1 MPVITIASTKGG
13 VGKSTLAV
21 NLSAQFAKQEH
32 TVALLDAD
40 PQGSAF
46 KWNTV
51 RQSAIDAGT
60 ELPAIFAASVQGQTL
75 LDLSKE
81 KSDQGYYVFID
92 SAGVDN
98 QSTRSALVRSDY
110 VLMIAA
116 PSTLDLWELGTL
128 LKAIDGLGKVQ
139 KRDVPV
145 FLLFNKVST
154 HPNVKSVSDAHEFMQ
169 ESLIFPTHT
178 LETVIKDR
186 IVYQHSVREGMGVSE
201 HKPVNRDAR
210 FEMRKLADELL
221 NLIDDFSTSEVK

>member
-21 NLSAQFAKQEH
+21 NLSAQFAKQGH
-32 TVALLDAD
+32 DVALLDAD

-51 RQSAIDAGT
+51 RQAVIDEGVK
-60 ELPAIFAASVQGQTL
+60 LSPIFVASVQGQTL

-110 VLMIAA
+110 VLMVAA

-128 LKAIDGLGKVQ
+128 LKAIDGLGKGTEAERPGIPAVQ
-139 KRDVPV
+139 QGIDPPQRQERLRCTGLYAGELDIPDTYLRSSCKR
-145 FLLFNKVST
+145 
-154 HPNVKSVSDAHEFMQ
+154 SDCLPA
-169 ESLIFPTHT
+169 
-178 LETVIKDR
+178 R
-186 IVYQHSVREGMGVSE
+186 HS
-201 HKPVNRDAR
+201 
-210 FEMRKLADELL
+210 
-221 NLIDDFSTSEVK
+221 

>member
-21 NLSAQFAKQEH
+21 NLSAQFAKQGH
-32 TVALLDAD
+32 DVALLDAD

-51 RQSAIDAGT
+51 RQAVIDEGT
-60 ELPAIFAASVQGQTL
+60 KLSPIFVASVQGQTL

-110 VLMIAA
+110 VLMVAA
-116 PSTLDLWELGTL
+116 PFHPGFMGARHAAQGDRRTWKGTEAERPGIPAVQQGIDPPQRQERLRCTGLYAGELDIPDTYLRSSC
-128 LKAIDGLGKVQ
+128 
-139 KRDVPV
+139 KR
-145 FLLFNKVST
+145 
-154 HPNVKSVSDAHEFMQ
+154 SDCLSA
-169 ESLIFPTHT
+169 
-178 LETVIKDR
+178 
-186 IVYQHSVREGMGVSE
+186 
-201 HKPVNRDAR
+201 RD
-210 FEMRKLADELL
+210 
-221 NLIDDFSTSEVK
+221 S

>member
-21 NLSAQFAKQEH
+21 NLSAQFAVQGH
-32 TVALLDAD
+32 DVALLDAD

-51 RQSAIDAGT
+51 RQAVIDAGA
-60 ELPAIFAASVQGQTL
+60 ELSPIFVASVQGQTL

-81 KSDQGYYVFID
+81 KADQGYYVFID

-110 VLMIAA
+110 VLMVAA

-128 LKAIDGLGKVQ
+128 LKAIDGLGKGTEAERPGIPAVQ
-139 KRDVPV
+139 QGIDAPQRQERLRCTGLYAGEPDIPDTYLRSSCKR
-145 FLLFNKVST
+145 
-154 HPNVKSVSDAHEFMQ
+154 SDCLPA
-169 ESLIFPTHT
+169 
-178 LETVIKDR
+178 R
-186 IVYQHSVREGMGVSE
+186 HS
-201 HKPVNRDAR
+201 
-210 FEMRKLADELL
+210 
-221 NLIDDFSTSEVK
+221 

>member
-21 NLSAQFAKQEH
+21 NLSAQFAVQGH
-32 TVALLDAD
+32 DVALLDAD

-51 RQSAIDAGT
+51 RQAVIDEGVK
-60 ELPAIFAASVQGQTL
+60 LSPIFVASVQGQTL

-81 KSDQGYYVFID
+81 KADQGYYVFID

-110 VLMIAA
+110 VLMVAA

-128 LKAIDGLGKVQ
+128 LKAIDGLGKGTEAERPGIPAVQ
-139 KRDVPV
+139 QGIHPPQRQERLRCTGLYAGEPDIPDTYLRSSCKR
-145 FLLFNKVST
+145 
-154 HPNVKSVSDAHEFMQ
+154 SDCLPA
-169 ESLIFPTHT
+169 
-178 LETVIKDR
+178 R
-186 IVYQHSVREGMGVSE
+186 HS
-201 HKPVNRDAR
+201 
-210 FEMRKLADELL
+210 
-221 NLIDDFSTSEVK
+221 

>member
-21 NLSAQFAKQEH
+21 NLSAQFAKQGH
-32 TVALLDAD
+32 DVALLDAD

-51 RQSAIDAGT
+51 RQFVIDAGT
-60 ELPAIFAASVQGQTL
+60 ELPPIFAASVQGQTL

-116 PSTLDLWELGTL
+116 PSTLDLWELGPL
-128 LKAIDGLGKVQ
+128 LKAIDGLGQVQ
-139 KRDVPV
+139 KRSIPV

-154 HPNVKSVSDAHEFMQ
+154 HPNVKSIADAHEFMQ
-169 ESLIFPTHT
+169 ESLVFPTRI
-178 LETVIKDR
+178 LETVVKDR
-186 IVYQHSVREGMGVSE
+186 IAYQHAIRDGMGVVE

-210 FEMRKLADELL
+210 HEMRKLEEELL
-221 NLIDDFSTSEVK
+221 NLIDNFPNKEEK

>member
-21 NLSAQFAKQEH
+21 NLSAQFAVQGH
-32 TVALLDAD
+32 DVALLDAD

-51 RQSAIDAGT
+51 RQAVIDEGAK
-60 ELPAIFAASVQGQTL
+60 LSPIFVASVQGQTL

-81 KSDQGYYVFID
+81 KADQGYYVFID

-110 VLMIAA
+110 VLMVAA

-139 KRDVPV
+139 KRGGSGFPAVQQGIDPPQRQER
-145 FLLFNKVST
+145 LRCTGLYAGELDIPDTYLRSRCKR
-154 HPNVKSVSDAHEFMQ
+154 SDC
-169 ESLIFPTHT
+169 IPT
-178 LETVIKDR
+178 R
-186 IVYQHSVREGMGVSE
+186 HS
-201 HKPVNRDAR
+201 
-210 FEMRKLADELL
+210 
-221 NLIDDFSTSEVK
+221 

>member
-21 NLSAQFAKQEH
+21 NLSAQFAKQGH
-32 TVALLDAD
+32 DVALLDAD

-51 RQSAIDAGT
+51 RQAVIDEGVK
-60 ELPAIFAASVQGQTL
+60 LSPIFVASVQGQTL

-81 KSDQGYYVFID
+81 KADQGYYVFID

-110 VLMIAA
+110 VLMVAA

-139 KRDVPV
+139 KRNGSGFPAVQQGIDPPQRQEC
-145 FLLFNKVST
+145 LRCTGLYAGELDIPDTYLRSSCKR
-154 HPNVKSVSDAHEFMQ
+154 SDCLPA
-169 ESLIFPTHT
+169 
-178 LETVIKDR
+178 R
-186 IVYQHSVREGMGVSE
+186 HS
-201 HKPVNRDAR
+201 
-210 FEMRKLADELL
+210 
-221 NLIDDFSTSEVK
+221 